1 MHASVLMNTTAGPE
15 LSRTHPMNRIASALV
30 AALLLTGS
38 AQAQGHGPRP
48 TRVERGE
55 LRDDRRDLED
65 LRKLLAR
72 FDAAWSSRSERQM
85 ANVEVS
91 LRKLLRAEL
100 AESERE
106 LSKDRAQSRR
116 TRRDARVAQWGGPR
130 AAMWGR
136 ASAVEARNDL
146 RAEHAALRTRMAI
159 ARELDEIEGLR
170 QPGALSYK
178 RTLILEL
185 IQVAERELNQTRREV
200 RDDRRP
206 SGRHH

>member
-1 MHASVLMNTTAGPE
+1 
-15 LSRTHPMNRIASALV
+15 MNRIASALV

-38 AQAQGHGPRP
+38 AQAQGYGPRP

-65 LRKLLAR
+65 LRNLLAN
-72 FDAAWSSRSERQM
+72 FDAAWSSRSERKM
-85 ANVEVS
+85 ANVES
-91 LRKLLRAEL
+91 RLRKLLRAEL

-116 TRRDARVAQWGGPR
+116 ARRDARVAQWGGPR
-130 AAMWGR
+130 AVMWGR
-136 ASAVEARNDL
+136 ASAADARSDV
-146 RAEHAALRTRMAI
+146 RAERAELRTRMAI

-170 QPGALSYK
+170 QPGALHYK
-178 RTLILEL
+178 RTLIQEL

-206 SGRHH
+206 HGRHH

>member
-1 MHASVLMNTTAGPE
+1 
-15 LSRTHPMNRIASALV
+15 MNRIASALV

-38 AQAQGHGPRP
+38 AQAQGYGPRP
-48 TRVERGE
+48 TRVERSE

-65 LRKLLAR
+65 LRNLLAR

-116 TRRDARVAQWGGPR
+116 TRRDARVAQWGGP
-130 AAMWGR
+130 GQPCG
-136 ASAVEARNDL
+136 AVPPRPK
-146 RAEHAALRTRMAI
+146 
-159 ARELDEIEGLR
+159 
-170 QPGALSYK
+170 PGTTCAPSTP
-178 RTLILEL
+178 RCGPG
-185 IQVAERELNQTRREV
+185 
-200 RDDRRP
+200 RP
-206 SGRHH
+206 SPASSTKSRDCGSPGP